1 MKLIESYITENKFIK
16 FGSIFLVFIISIYE
30 ILNNKEKFNKL
41 KSIFTNKRWLHHFV
55 IMLVFITGIFYKY
68 PVHSIERES
77 TKKGLTALIIA
88 IFASIDL
95 TIAPFW
101 IIWILSY
108 SFDDWV

>member
-1 MKLIESYITENKFIK
+1 MKLLESYINENKIIK
-16 FGSIFLVFIISIYE
+16 FGSLFLVFIISIYE

-41 KSIFTNKRWLHHFV
+41 KSILNNKRWMRHF
-55 IMLVFITGIFYKY
+55 LLLSVFVFGMFYAY
-68 PVHSIERES
+68 PRRSHEREA
-77 TKKGLTALIIA
+77 TKKALTAFIIA

-101 IIWILSY
+101 IIWVLSY